1 LIGILVAF
9 SPVAWAQVDT
19 DTTWE
24 DDLDALE
31 HEMLRDLLVPTP
43 IAGGIYEA
51 VRQDDLSIGVH
62 TRVDVP
68 QARAHVPVGLVGE
81 RPEGPTSV
89 VDELAEDEVY
99 DAVVLESPEYF
110 DLTGIEPIFGLET
123 LDHPQIHT
131 YLHFWTTRGR
141 RHLGNALARAGRY
154 RALID
159 AELQAQGQPRELLY
173 LVLIESGFNPR
184 ATSRAAAVGLW
195 QFMARTARG
204 RGLRVERRYDERRDP
219 VHATRA
225 GIEYLGSLYDRFG
238 SWPLAMAAYNAGGG
252 HVRGELRRYNV
263 NDFWTMDAYS
273 CVYDD
278 ARGYVYKIIAAAII
292 GEHPER
298 FGFEGVVPEPAI
310 EWQTVEVPGNT
321 RLSVFARAAGVS
333 VDELESLNPA
343 LLAPTTPS
351 GDSYDLHLPAGTLE
365 RFIREYD
372 DVVPGEEG
380 VGYVHTVRLGDTLE
394 HLSEVYGLPERVL
407 RSTNGLARRESL
419 VVGDQL
425 VIPVA
430 EDAGE
435 RALAAWEPVA
445 DEPPIVITP
454 RIVFEYPEQERVFY
468 QVLSSDDAFAIADA
482 FGVTVH
488 DLALWNDID
497 PAAELHSGMTMQL
510 FVDPDADLSHV
521 RYLVDD
527 QVRAFALDSVEYTDW
542 DEAESR
548 RRRATRR
555 THTVRRGET
564 VGRIARRYGVSTADI
579 VRWNNLRS
587 ANSIRTGQQLR
598 VR

>member
-1 LIGILVAF
+1 MRHLLLIGILVAF

-204 RGLRVERRYDERRDP
+204 RRSR
-219 VHATRA
+219 
-225 GIEYLGSLYDRFG
+225 
-238 SWPLAMAAYNAGGG
+238 WP
-252 HVRGELRRYNV
+252 
-263 NDFWTMDAYS
+263 
-273 CVYDD
+273 
-278 ARGYVYKIIAAAII
+278 
-292 GEHPER
+292 
-298 FGFEGVVPEPAI
+298 
-310 EWQTVEVPGNT
+310 
-321 RLSVFARAAGVS
+321 
-333 VDELESLNPA
+333 
-343 LLAPTTPS
+343 
-351 GDSYDLHLPAGTLE
+351 
-365 RFIREYD
+365 
-372 DVVPGEEG
+372 
-380 VGYVHTVRLGDTLE
+380 
-394 HLSEVYGLPERVL
+394 
-407 RSTNGLARRESL
+407 
-419 VVGDQL
+419 
-425 VIPVA
+425 
-430 EDAGE
+430 
-435 RALAAWEPVA
+435 
-445 DEPPIVITP
+445 
-454 RIVFEYPEQERVFY
+454 
-468 QVLSSDDAFAIADA
+468 
-482 FGVTVH
+482 
-488 DLALWNDID
+488 
-497 PAAELHSGMTMQL
+497 
-510 FVDPDADLSHV
+510 
-521 RYLVDD
+521 
-527 QVRAFALDSVEYTDW
+527 
-542 DEAESR
+542 
-548 RRRATRR
+548 
-555 THTVRRGET
+555 
-564 VGRIARRYGVSTADI
+564 
-579 VRWNNLRS
+579 
-587 ANSIRTGQQLR
+587 
-598 VR
+598 